1 MLLAPGADSV
11 GADNV
16 HVVEVD
22 AGACCQCT
30 SGSGNRLCKPG
41 HAWLPVDAPSG
52 CQCVAES
59 RPTGLLPGGLGA
71 ENRSTLQVV
80 EWFGHIFPTVLQ
92 KTPRNKIN
100 HKKTQNKINH
110 PEFSLVLLSIRTTT
124 WQVFSRRHFPLF
136 HHVKSR

>member
-1 MLLAPGADSV
+1 MQGHAVNAHRVL
-11 GADNV
+11 
-16 HVVEVD
+16 
-22 AGACCQCT
+22 
-30 SGSGNRLCKPG
+30 GNRLCKPG

-80 EWFGHIFPTVLQ
+80 EFFGHIFPTVLQ

-110 PEFSLVLLSIRTTT
+110 PVIFFGIAQHQDNDMAGFLTPALSAFPSRQEPVKVSNGPIRK
-124 WQVFSRRHFPLF
+124 P
-136 HHVKSR
+136 